1 MDPHLIDL
9 STRLAEVAVRSTAT
23 SIGAKITAVKSSRDD
38 KKIIAEM
45 NDLIYDLLEDK
56 QELESIAKAYQ
67 EEFVAQKLSDEDLE
81 FISNTVLPML
91 KQFLQEIARTQDDEN
106 EKQKTLKL
114 IESLDAFK
122 SLLSIQTL
130 NVLQLIGF
138 NFKQGIGEPLTD
150 LLKNIINGSNKNRLE
165 KYNELALEREL
176 EILKIVQD
184 EEAFDRFRNMQ
195 N

>member
-23 SIGAKITAVKSSRDD
+23 SIGAKIRAVKSSRDD

-45 NDLIYDLLEDK
+45 NDLIYELLEDK

-67 EEFVAQKLSDEDLE
+67 EEFVAQKLSDKDLE

-91 KQFLQEIARTQDDEN
+91 KQFLQEIARTQSDEN
-106 EKQKTLKL
+106 EKQKTIQL

-150 LLKNIINGSNKNRLE
+150 LLKATITGKNKTSQN
-165 KYNELALEREL
+165 KINELVTERDIEYFRM
-176 EILKIVQD
+176 VQN
-184 EEAFDRFRNMQ
+184 EQAFERFMSLR
-195 N
+195 

>member
-23 SIGAKITAVKSSRDD
+23 SIGAKIKAVKSSRDD
-38 KKIIAEM
+38 KKVIAEM
-45 NDLIYDLLEDK
+45 NDLIYELLEDK

-106 EKQKTLKL
+106 EKQKTIKL

-150 LLKNIINGSNKNRLE
+150 LLKATITGKNKTSQN
-165 KYNELALEREL
+165 KINELVTERDIEYFRM
-176 EILKIVQD
+176 VQN
-184 EEAFDRFRNMQ
+184 EQSFERFMSLR
-195 N
+195 

>member
-23 SIGAKITAVKSSRDD
+23 SIGAKIRAVKSSRDD

-45 NDLIYDLLEDK
+45 NDLIYELLEDK

-67 EEFVAQKLSDEDLE
+67 EEFVAQKLSDKDLE

-91 KQFLQEIARTQDDEN
+91 KQFLQEIARTQSDEN
-106 EKQKTLKL
+106 EKQKTIKL

-150 LLKNIINGSNKNRLE
+150 LLKATITGKNKTSQT
-165 KYNELALEREL
+165 KINELVTERDIEYFRM
-176 EILKIVQD
+176 VQN
-184 EEAFDRFRNMQ
+184 EQAFERFMSLR
-195 N
+195 

>member
-9 STRLAEVAVRSTAT
+9 STRLAEVAVRSTAS
-23 SIGAKITAVKSSRDD
+23 SIGSKIKAVKSSRDD

-45 NDLIYDLLEDK
+45 NDLIYDLLDDK

-67 EEFVAQKLSDEDLE
+67 EEFIGQKLNKEDLE
-81 FISNTVLPML
+81 YISKTVVPML
-91 KQFLQEIARTQDDEN
+91 KDFLQKIADTQEDPI
-106 EKQKTLKL
+106 EKSKTTKL

-150 LLKNIINGSNKNRLE
+150 LLKRNIDGSIKHGQAR
-165 KYNELALEREL
+165 YNELAMEREI
-176 EILKIVQD
+176 EYLKIVQD
-184 EEAFDRFRNMQ
+184 EEAFNRFRSIQ

>member
-23 SIGAKITAVKSSRDD
+23 SIGAKIRAVKSSRDD

-45 NDLIYDLLEDK
+45 NDLIYELLEDK

-67 EEFVAQKLSDEDLE
+67 EEFVAQKLSDKDLE

-91 KQFLQEIARTQDDEN
+91 KQFLQEIARTQSDEN
-106 EKQKTLKL
+106 EKQKTIKL

-150 LLKNIINGSNKNRLE
+150 LLKATITGQNKTSQN
-165 KYNELALEREL
+165 KINELITERDIEYFRM
-176 EILKIVQD
+176 VQN
-184 EEAFDRFRNMQ
+184 EQAFERFMSLR
-195 N
+195 

>member
-1 MDPHLIDL
+1 MDPNLIDL
-9 STRLAEVAVRSTAT
+9 STRLAEVAVRSTAA
-23 SIGAKITAVKSSRDD
+23 SIGAKIKAVKSSRDD

-45 NDLIYDLLEDK
+45 NDLIYELLEDK

-67 EEFVAQKLSDEDLE
+67 EEFVAQKLSDADLE
-81 FISNTVLPML
+81 FISDTVLPML
-91 KQFLQEIARTQDDEN
+91 KEFLQEIARTQDDEN

-130 NVLQLIGF
+130 NVLQLVGF

-150 LLKNIINGSNKNRLE
+150 LLKTTIAGKNKANQNRI
-165 KYNELALEREL
+165 NELIAQRDIEYFKML
-176 EILKIVQD
+176 QD
-184 EEAFDRFRNMQ
+184 EQSFERFMSLR
-195 N
+195 

>member
-23 SIGAKITAVKSSRDD
+23 SIGAKIRAVKSSRDD

-45 NDLIYDLLEDK
+45 NDLIYELLEDK

-67 EEFVAQKLSDEDLE
+67 EEFVAQKLSDKDLE

-91 KQFLQEIARTQDDEN
+91 KQFLQEIARTQSDEN
-106 EKQKTLKL
+106 EKQKTIQL

-150 LLKNIINGSNKNRLE
+150 LLKATITGKNKTSQN
-165 KYNELALEREL
+165 KINELVTERDIEYFRM
-176 EILKIVQD
+176 VQS
-184 EEAFDRFRNMQ
+184 EQAFERFMSLR
-195 N
+195 

>member
-23 SIGAKITAVKSSRDD
+23 SIGAKIRAVKSSRDD

-45 NDLIYDLLEDK
+45 NDLIYELLEDK

-67 EEFVAQKLSDEDLE
+67 EEFVAQKLSDKDLE

-91 KQFLQEIARTQDDEN
+91 KQFLQEIARTQSDEN
-106 EKQKTLKL
+106 EKQKTIKL

-150 LLKNIINGSNKNRLE
+150 LLKATITGKNKTSQN
-165 KYNELALEREL
+165 KINELVTERDIEYFRM
-176 EILKIVQD
+176 VQN
-184 EEAFDRFRNMQ
+184 EQAFERFMSLR
-195 N
+195 

>member
-23 SIGAKITAVKSSRDD
+23 SIGAKIRAVKSSRDD

-45 NDLIYDLLEDK
+45 NDLIYELLEDK

-67 EEFVAQKLSDEDLE
+67 EEFVAQKLSDKDLE

-91 KQFLQEIARTQDDEN
+91 KQFLKEIARTQSDEN
-106 EKQKTLKL
+106 EKQKTIKL

-150 LLKNIINGSNKNRLE
+150 LLKATITGKNKTSQN
-165 KYNELALEREL
+165 KINELVTERDIEYFRM
-176 EILKIVQD
+176 VQN
-184 EEAFDRFRNMQ
+184 EQAFERFMSLR
-195 N
+195 